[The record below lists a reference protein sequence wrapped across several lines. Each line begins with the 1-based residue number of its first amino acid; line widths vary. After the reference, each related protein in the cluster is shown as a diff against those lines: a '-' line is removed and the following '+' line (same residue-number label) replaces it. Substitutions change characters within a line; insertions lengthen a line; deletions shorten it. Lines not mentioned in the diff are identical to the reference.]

1 MLFIHFT
8 NGGQYWHYRLQCNP
22 AMNPPSFLMYG
33 TECRTHFKTYLN
45 NIFIY
50 KNSYKQDKYR
60 QMTEVCI
67 CVTKKVPQCIWLP
80 GCMWRP
86 SNVSLECVEAL
97 QPPLSEEA
105 VCLVGCILVVTPSW
119 YTEVGQHWL
128 VALPLRCLLAILFI
142 IVPEKRF
149 TRTKIVF

>member
-1 MLFIHFT
+1 MKCVPNLQWTTSIGFYWKYTELISCLDLRWSWRFHWCRLRWIICSSCVANSNSSCYILLMLFIHFT
-8 NGGQYWHYRLQCNP
+8 NGGQYWHYRLQRNP

-67 CVTKKVPQCIWLP
+67 CVTKKVPQCIYDFQDVCE
-80 GCMWRP
+80 G
-86 SNVSLECVEAL
+86 
-97 QPPLSEEA
+97 PLT
-105 VCLVGCILVVTPSW
+105 CL
-119 YTEVGQHWL
+119 
-128 VALPLRCLLAILFI
+128 
-142 IVPEKRF
+142 
-149 TRTKIVF
+149 